1 MNMGAPG
8 ASSGAGAGPSAL
20 SKSMDPNGFSVM
32 KMVTG
37 FCKDCTL
44 LSGKSD
50 VVFANG
56 TRADISAGVYLHH
69 VIVMDLSK
77 KEEGFVSTCPG
88 DLKDNKPTPPPMS
101 TFLGG
106 AVDEFTQYFTTPDG
120 KVYSILFYKERESSA
135 DQRIVRQWI
144 LPRPER

>member
-1 MNMGAPG
+1 MGAPAAPSAG
-8 ASSGAGAGPSAL
+8 GAGLSAL
-20 SKSMDPNGFSVM
+20 TQLSKPMDPNGLSVM

-88 DLKDNKPTPPPMS
+88 DLKTNKPTPPPMS

-120 KVYSILFYKERESSA
+120 KVGSFSPSSS
-135 DQRIVRQWI
+135 Q
-144 LPRPER
+144 